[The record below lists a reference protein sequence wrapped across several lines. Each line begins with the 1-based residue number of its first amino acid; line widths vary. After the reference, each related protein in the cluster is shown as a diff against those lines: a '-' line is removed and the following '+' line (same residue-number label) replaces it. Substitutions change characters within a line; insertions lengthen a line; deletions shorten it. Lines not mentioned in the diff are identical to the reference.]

1 MKRHYLLFSL
11 FISLMLVGCATEPA
25 QRPVPSNQVS
35 QADTYM
41 QRGQYKQ
48 AASLY
53 QSLAKTMPE
62 RSAQFSLLAGEAFIR
77 SGNTQSAQFQLES
90 INPMLLLGLERNR
103 LNLLHAQVKLSNGEA
118 EQSLI
123 MLETVKT
130 NKLNS
135 DDKISFYQ
143 SLAFS
148 HSLMGNQ
155 IKSVQARIEL
165 NQFLDDTQR
174 NENSSVIFDT
184 LSLLPKNEL
193 NLNNAPAGSDFSG
206 WIALTRILKS
216 PDLKQS
222 PEKFQGYLD
231 DWKQLYVEHP
241 AKLGFLQSYFE
252 GLTNNLKLPSSI
264 ALILPES
271 GRFARAA
278 QVIKEGFMEA
288 YNHSQAG
295 YQPSLSFYDSSLYSS
310 VELYNQ
316 AVSEG
321 AELVI
326 GPLGK
331 DNIQALGGDIELTVP
346 VLALN
351 HVPDLIVDNLFQ
363 FGLSPIDEA
372 IQISNKASSSGHE
385 KVLLLAADS
394 SQGARMVSYISD
406 DWEQNEG
413 TILEYQ
419 FYTPKEND
427 FSKPIKALLNLD
439 ESRYRY
445 NQVRRFLATEINF
458 SERRRQDVDA
468 IFLSAKPQEARSI
481 YPQLQFYHAKDV
493 PVFST
498 PQVYTGKSSPSL
510 DMDLEK
516 ITFCDIP
523 WLFPLAYPGE
533 LSKDALQNVWQSF
546 PNKYFRLM
554 ALGIDSFNLISHLG
568 ILDSEYYLGA
578 TGKLLLNQENRI
590 TRQLVCAKF
599 IKGEPV
605 LQTPLYEEIFLDQEE
620 SYFFQ

>member
-25 QRPVPSNQVS
+25 QRLVPSNQVS

-53 QSLAKTMPE
+53 QLLAKKTPE

-90 INPMLLLGLERNR
+90 INPTLLLGIERNR

-118 EQSLI
+118 EQSLL

-148 HSLMGNQ
+148 HSLIGNQ

-252 GLTNNLKLPSSI
+252 GSTNNLKLPSSI

-278 QVIKEGFMEA
+278 QVIKEGFMAA

-372 IQISNKASSSGHE
+372 IQISNKASSSGYE

-445 NQVRRFLATEINF
+445 NQVKRFLATEINF

-498 PQVYTGKSSPSL
+498 PQVYSGKPNLSL
-510 DMDLEK
+510 DMDLEN

-523 WLFPLAYPGE
+523 WLFSSAYSGE
-533 LSKDALQNVWQSF
+533 LGKDALQDVWQSF

-568 ILDSEYYLGA
+568 ILDSEYFLGA